1 MPVTINNRKMTEN
14 ELVATY
20 TVELYK
26 VWLKNWFEL
35 NKNSSSWPSK
45 GARELA
51 INRAKANA
59 QEIVDTF
66 NKRPD
71 NEAYKEMAP
80 EDGRPF

>member
-1 MPVTINNRKMTEN
+1 MTEN
-14 ELVATY
+14 ELVANY
-20 TVELYK
+20 TLELYK

-59 QEIVDTF
+59 QEIVETF
-66 NKRPD
+66 NKRQANGED
-71 NEAYKEMAP
+71 YKEMAP